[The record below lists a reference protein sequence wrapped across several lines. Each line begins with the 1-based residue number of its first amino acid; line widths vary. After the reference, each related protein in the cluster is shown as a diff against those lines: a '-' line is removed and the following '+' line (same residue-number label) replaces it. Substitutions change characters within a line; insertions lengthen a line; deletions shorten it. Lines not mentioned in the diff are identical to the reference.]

1 MAMLGCS
8 LQSSTADAISS
19 ILLTLQDT
27 DTLTQP
33 LNRTKNS
40 TRKIPVYEAKVLPLV
55 CDRDIFIC
63 YLLLL

>member
-40 TRKIPVYEAKVLPLV
+40 TKKISVYRAKVLPEV
-55 CDRDIFIC
+55 CRFDIFIC

>member
-19 ILLTLQDT
+19 ILSTLQDT

-33 LNRTKNS
+33 LNITKNS
-40 TRKIPVYEAKVLPLV
+40 TKKIPVYRAKVLPEV